1 MTISRGQMNRQLY
14 NSGTMGG
21 QEDFEKFLEDMRSR
35 DMGAM
40 QDQILRD
47 FQEYMRRKKM
57 IEQMPEAR
65 GNGIMDVVPREE
77 AFLGGVKK
85 VFKKAT
91 KGLKD
96 IVKSDIGKAA
106 LVGAGL
112 YFGGPTIM
120 KGLKGIGSIV
130 KAAKVPAFLKGQSGL
145 ATLGIGAGALFGGAM
160 AGKSEEEVQALTR
173 DTGALKSYL
182 SQYYTNLNPE
192 LRNQPEKVEQF
203 VNSQIAEYNQG
214 RGGYAAGGDTAS
226 ENAMQA
232 AGIEGLPVRQ
242 NPKGVKELDLRDN
255 GGFIPPVGIK
265 EKEDDIPAMLS
276 NNEFVFTADA
286 VRGMGD
292 GNVNVGAQ
300 RMYDMMK
307 KLEAGGSV

>member
-1 MTISRGQMNRQLY
+1 MNRQLY
-14 NSGTMGG
+14 NSGTMSS
-21 QEDFEKFLEDMRSR
+21 QEDFEKFLEDMKSR

-40 QDQILRD
+40 QDQIFRD

-106 LVGAGL
+106 LLAAGA
-112 YFGGPTIM
+112 YFAP
-120 KGLKGIGSIV
+120 GIGIKAQGGLGALGTALKK
-130 KAAKVPAFLKGQSGL
+130 KAAGMVPEFLSGKTGT
-145 ATLGIGAGALFGGAM
+145 ALGITALGGLFGGAM

-182 SQYYTNLNPE
+182 TQYYINLNPE

-203 VNSQIAEYNQG
+203 VNSQIAEYGQ
-214 RGGYAAGGDTAS
+214 
-226 ENAMQA
+226 
-232 AGIEGLPVRQ
+232 RQ
-242 NPKGVKELDLRDN
+242 NQAY
-255 GGFIPPVGIK
+255 GGRMQYGYGTMSPEEYFSGK
-265 EKEDDIPAMLS
+265 EK
-276 NNEFVFTADA
+276 
-286 VRGMGD
+286 
-292 GNVNVGAQ
+292 
-300 RMYDMMK
+300 YMK
-307 KLEAGGSV
+307 QKQEK